1 MNRPLATSALALIL
15 GAGPALADVTPAEVW
30 QSLQDSYEE
39 MGYAVQVG
47 SEDASDDAITVT
59 DVVLTIDG
67 EADAPDVVL
76 TLPEIVLTAVGDGT
90 VRSVVGGQM
99 TLENSAVPE
108 GDSEA
113 VGFSMTLDAPGNETI
128 SSGTPEALT
137 HDVAIPTL
145 TMAGRALDDQN
156 EVPLTATL
164 TGVTGSQTVTT
175 TADGAST
182 QTFEGRAD
190 AMEAQITASGPSLAA
205 AETPETAPDPDATDA
220 PDTTDAPDAPEAPM
234 ATAETDDFQATVSI
248 ADLTMQGDST
258 SPAGE
263 VNFGSQ
269 PTQALQ
275 AGFGGQGSFGMGATS
290 GSFTASTLTS
300 DGGRNDSEGSFQAA
314 GGTLAVNISKDGLSY
329 QGGLTDMTTNLT
341 ATDMPFPISYAAAEN
356 RFRLA
361 MPIVASDQEQPFA
374 LTYVLD
380 GLTLD
385 DAIWQA
391 LDPEAALP
399 RDPASLTIDLEG
411 NALLSQN
418 FMDPDF
424 PQQAQPGPDG
434 AAPMPLQPR
443 SLTIKELALD
453 AVGATANLTGALTF
467 GDDPSQ
473 PVGKIEGTF
482 GGINGL
488 LDKLV
493 AMGVVPQEQLMGP
506 RMMMAM
512 FARPVEGNPD
522 QLQTEIEFR
531 KGGAIF
537 ANGQQIQ

>member
-30 QSLQDSYEE
+30 QSLQDSYEQ

-47 SEDASDDAITVT
+47 SEDASDEAITLT

-67 EADAPDVVL
+67 EADAPDMVL

-99 TLENSAVPE
+99 TLESSAVPE

-113 VGFSMTLDAPGNETI
+113 VGFSMTMDAPGNETI

-137 HDVAIPTL
+137 HDVAMPTL
-145 TMAGRALDDQN
+145 TMSGRALDNQN
-156 EVPLTATL
+156 EVPLNATL

-175 TADGAST
+175 AADGAST

-205 AETPETAPDPDATDA
+205 AETPETTP
-220 PDTTDAPDAPEAPM
+220 DAPDAPEAP
-234 ATAETDDFQATVSI
+234 ATTAETDDFQATISI
-248 ADLTMQGDST
+248 ADLTMQGDGT

-263 VNFGSQ
+263 INFGNQ

-275 AGFGGQGSFGMGATS
+275 AGFGGKGSFGMGATS

-300 DGGRNDSEGSFQAA
+300 DGSRNDSEGSFQAA
-314 GGTLAVNISKDGLSY
+314 GGTLAVGISADGLSY
-329 QGGLTDMTTNLT
+329 EGSMTDMTTNLT

-411 NALLSQN
+411 NALLTQN

-424 PQQAQPGPDG
+424 PQQVEPGPDG

-453 AVGATANLTGALTF
+453 AVGATVDLTGALTF

-473 PVGKIEGTF
+473 PVGTIEGTF

-488 LDKLV
+488 LDTLV

-512 FARPVEGNPD
+512 FARPVEGSED

-531 KGGAIF
+531 EGGAIF

>member
-30 QSLQDSYEE
+30 QSLQDSYEQ
-39 MGYAVQVG
+39 MGYAVEVG
-47 SEDASDDAITVT
+47 SEDASDEAITVT

-67 EADAPDVVL
+67 EADAPDMVL

-99 TLENSAVPE
+99 TLESSAVPE

-113 VGFSMTLDAPGNETI
+113 VGFSMTMDAPGNETI

-137 HDVAIPTL
+137 HDVAMPTL
-145 TMAGRALDDQN
+145 TMSGRALDNQN
-156 EVPLTATL
+156 EVPLNATL

-175 TADGAST
+175 AADGSSS

-205 AETPETAPDPDATDA
+205 AETPETTPDATDA
-220 PDTTDAPDAPEAPM
+220 PEAPDAPDAPEAPA
-234 ATAETDDFQATVSI
+234 ATAETDDFQATISI
-248 ADLTMQGDST
+248 ADLTMQGDGT

-263 VNFGSQ
+263 INFGNQ

-275 AGFGGQGSFGMGATS
+275 AGFGGKGSFGMGATS

-300 DGGRNDSEGSFQAA
+300 DGSRNDSEGSFQAA
-314 GGTLAVNISKDGLSY
+314 GGTLAVGISADGLSY
-329 QGGLTDMTTNLT
+329 EGSMTDMTTNLT

-411 NALLSQN
+411 NALLTQN

-424 PQQAQPGPDG
+424 PQQVEPGPDG

-453 AVGATANLTGALTF
+453 AVGATVDLTGALTF

-473 PVGKIEGTF
+473 PVGTIEGTF

-488 LDKLV
+488 LDTLV

-512 FARPVEGNPD
+512 FARPVEGSED

-531 KGGAIF
+531 EGGAIF

>member
-30 QSLQDSYEE
+30 QSLQDSYEQ

-47 SEDASDDAITVT
+47 SEDASDEAITLT
-59 DVVLTIDG
+59 DVVLTVDG
-67 EADAPDVVL
+67 KADAPDMVL

-99 TLENSAVPE
+99 TLESSAVPE
-108 GDSEA
+108 GDDEA
-113 VGFSMTLDAPGNETI
+113 VGFSMTMDAPGNETI

-137 HDVAIPTL
+137 HDVTMPTL
-145 TMAGRALDDQN
+145 TMSGRALDDQN

-175 TADGAST
+175 AADGAST

-190 AMEAQITASGPSLAA
+190 ALEAQITASGPSLAA
-205 AETPETAPDPDATDA
+205 TDAPETETAPDATDA
-220 PDTTDAPDAPEAPM
+220 PETSEAPDAPA
-234 ATAETDDFQATVSI
+234 ATAETDDFQATITI
-248 ADLTMQGDST
+248 ADLTMQGDGT

-275 AGFGGQGSFGMGATS
+275 AGFGGKGGFAMGATS
-290 GSFTASTLTS
+290 GSFTASTLTA
-300 DGGRNDSEGSFQAA
+300 DGSRNDSEGSFQAA
-314 GGTLAVNISKDGLSY
+314 SGTLAVGISKDGLSY
-329 QGGLTDMTTNLT
+329 EGGLTDMTTNLT
-341 ATDMPFPISYAAAEN
+341 ATDMPFPIAYGAAEN

-411 NALLSQN
+411 TALLTQN

-424 PQQAQPGPDG
+424 PQPVEHGLDG

-453 AVGATANLTGALTF
+453 AVGATADLSGALTF
-467 GDDPSQ
+467 GEDPSQ
-473 PVGKIEGTF
+473 PLGKIEGTF

-488 LDKLV
+488 LDTLV

-531 KGGAIF
+531 EGGAIF

>member
-1 MNRPLATSALALIL
+1 MNRPLATSAIALIL
-15 GAGPALADVTPAEVW
+15 GAGPTLADVTPAQVW
-30 QSLQDSYEE
+30 QSLQDSYEQ
-39 MGYAVQVG
+39 MGYEVQVG
-47 SEDASDDAITVT
+47 SEDASDEAISLT
-59 DVVLTIDG
+59 DVVLTVDG
-67 EADAPDVVL
+67 EADAPDMVL
-76 TLPEIVLTAVGDGT
+76 TLPQIVLTAVGDGT
-90 VRSVVGGQM
+90 VRSVVDGQM
-99 TLENSAVPE
+99 TLESSAMPD

-137 HDVAIPTL
+137 HDIVMPTL
-145 TMAGRALDDQN
+145 TMAGRAMDDQN
-156 EVPLTATL
+156 EVPLTASL
-164 TGVTGSQTVTT
+164 SGVTGSQTVTT
-175 TADGAST
+175 APDGAST

-190 AMEAQITASGPSLAA
+190 TLEAQVTASGPSPAA
-205 AETPETAPDPDATDA
+205 AQTPATDM
-220 PDTTDAPDAPEAPM
+220 PEAADTP
-234 ATAETDDFQATVSI
+234 AETAETDDFQATISI
-248 ADLTMQGDST
+248 ADLTMQGDGT

-263 VNFGSQ
+263 VNFSNQ

-275 AGFGGQGSFGMGATS
+275 AGFGGKGSFGMGATT
-290 GSFTASTLTS
+290 GSFSASTLTA
-300 DGGRNDSEGSFQAA
+300 DGERNDSQGSFDAA
-314 GGTLAVNISKDGLSY
+314 GGTLAVAMSAEGLSY
-329 QGGLTDMTTNLT
+329 EGSMTDMATTLT
-341 ATDMPFPISYAAAEN
+341 ATDLPFPIAYAAAEN

-361 MPIVASDQEQPFA
+361 MPIVASDQEQSFA

-380 GLTLD
+380 GLTMD

-391 LDPEAALP
+391 MDPEAALP

-411 NALLSQN
+411 TALLTQN

-424 PQQAQPGPDG
+424 PQQAEPGPDG

-443 SLTIKELALD
+443 NLTIKELALD

-473 PVGKIEGTF
+473 PVGQIEGTF

-488 LDKLV
+488 LDTLV

-531 KGGAIF
+531 EGGAIF